1 MSKSG
6 GEWQQKEREKDRHLD
21 RSFVQFVRHRLVSG
35 RLMMAEGAPLLDDFG
50 IAELG
55 CRGRPLTTTTNRPR

>member
-21 RSFVQFVRHRLVSG
+21 RSFAQFVGHRLVPG